1 MGFRG
6 PAPGDDS
13 YCTALTYLATPLK
26 VKNTRPFCKATP
38 QILTYPSLLVIVS
51 AEITGRTEK
60 ELSTIYARVTRELT
74 QSELGTP
81 ERRNALASLDNVVT
95 ELNVRRMMEPTF

>member
-1 MGFRG
+1 MQK
-6 PAPGDDS
+6 
-13 YCTALTYLATPLK
+13 L
-26 VKNTRPFCKATP
+26 
-38 QILTYPSLLVIVS
+38 IVA

-74 QSELGTP
+74 QSEAGTP

-95 ELNVRRMMEPTF
+95 ELNVRRMMEPAF